1 MSDRLKNR
9 YNQLE
14 KRLKSLF
21 TNCGDLWKSYEQK
34 HNELQEV
41 YSFLKLIT
49 SNLKN
54 VSISMKKGE
63 NCDEVVED
71 MLNQLN
77 VVISERESL
86 DKMEQ
91 DKLSGLKAEQAKLMK
106 RFEEIKSKISTNVDD
121 TLKRYEVLD
130 KKYTVVDDKKVR
142 FEKQV
147 NREKRKLDYLKEQKR
162 KLLKKKIELE
172 EQVRELK
179 NREKR
184 ELEKRG
190 DINKRLLATN
200 VLRRDDLLARFKE
213 QKEKERIEQQREQE
227 RRRYEREQ
235 QQREQMARKVRSR
248 RKHFKRSGGGNKKS
262 KRK

>member
-184 ELEKRG
+184 
-190 DINKRLLATN
+190 
-200 VLRRDDLLARFKE
+200 
-213 QKEKERIEQQREQE
+213 
-227 RRRYEREQ
+227 
-235 QQREQMARKVRSR
+235 
-248 RKHFKRSGGGNKKS
+248 
-262 KRK
+262 